1 MICSVNIGYLR
12 LFGLNSQNL
21 QITEFVSLAKSFF
34 CSTNQKLSILGKQS
48 PNRAYEGLRHKDRT
62 SGFVSK
68 ILALI
73 SVTKI

>member
-1 MICSVNIGYLR
+1 MICSFNIGYLR
-12 LFGLNSQNL
+12 LRFEQPKFTNYGICIISR
-21 QITEFVSLAKSFF
+21 IIF
-34 CSTNQKLSILGKQS
+34 CSTNQKPSILGKQS
-48 PNRAYEGLRHKDRT
+48 QHRAYEGLRHKDKT